1 LNKEKYKERT
11 QITFSLPFE
20 LKECALN
27 TVDNINKKLNSNLNL
42 SRFCVNSLKLNCKVY
57 QMKNFD
63 DFKEVFNDILVNNNM
78 LSLKEKFEILKEL
91 EKLVK
96 AYSDELEDYFKFK
109 ENLNEKDKKE
119 FEKFEEL
126 GLLPSSYY
134 ILKRQRDESNS

>member
-1 LNKEKYKERT
+1 VNKEKYKERT

-42 SRFCVNSLKLNCKVY
+42 SRFCVNSLKLNCKVN
-57 QMKNFD
+57 KVKKFD
-63 DFKEVFNDILVNNNM
+63 DFKEVFNDIFVNNNM
-78 LSLKEKFEILKEL
+78 LSLKEKFEILKEF
-91 EKLVK
+91 EKLIK

-109 ENLNEKDKKE
+109 EDLNEKDKKE

-126 GLLPSSYY
+126 GLLPSAYY
-134 ILKRQRDESNS
+134 ILKRQRDESNK

>member
-1 LNKEKYKERT
+1 MEKYKERT
-11 QITFSLPFE
+11 QITFSLPLQ

-42 SRFCVNSLKLNCKVY
+42 SRFCVNSLKLNCKVNKV
-57 QMKNFD
+57 KNFD

-78 LSLKEKFEILKEL
+78 LNLKEKLEILKEL

-96 AYSDELEDYFKFK
+96 AYINELEDYFEFK
-109 ENLNEKDKKE
+109 KDLSEKDKKE

-134 ILKRQRDESNS
+134 ILKRQKDEINK